1 MRVDE
6 LLTQLDLAR
15 VEASLNLWLKRGST
29 VKKAVE
35 RIPGGEGLFFEFCS
49 LFLCPG
55 GEGLPGCGSRSCSVL
70 VVDHERNGSACG
82 GGAGSGPRLLR

>member
-35 RIPGGEGLFFEFCS
+35 RIPGGEGLFFDFVLCS
-49 LFLCPG
+49 CALV
-55 GEGLPGCGSRSCSVL
+55 ERASPGCGSRSCSVL

-82 GGAGSGPRLLR
+82 GDAGSGPRLLR